1 MTRKLPPLTA
11 LKSFEAAAR
20 HESLTEA
27 ANELSISASAVSQQ
41 IKNLEA
47 YIGKSLFTRK
57 GRAVCLTPLAKAYF
71 EDVRYSLDLL
81 ALASEKMK
89 GNGNKKAL
97 KINTTPSFAMRWL
110 IPKLPEFQQIHPNIE
125 VNIVTSPVDT
135 ISSLENNFDIIVR
148 RGPMAKTG
156 YICELFLEDVMVA
169 VTSPNSKDIH
179 LFSNPQNLRD
189 KATLLHL
196 KSRVDAWKNWFDI
209 AGISMPNTPDGQI
222 FDHFFLSLQ
231 AAINGM
237 GVALA
242 PRSLIQ
248 DDLEH
253 DRLIQLCPDI
263 ELKGPGFHAL
273 YRTTAENK
281 RSTIPFITWMFETAR
296 TIA

>member
-11 LKSFEAAAR
+11 LKSFEATAR

-27 ANELSISASAVSQQ
+27 AQELSISASAVSQQ
-41 IKNLEA
+41 IKNLES
-47 YIGKSLFTRK
+47 YIGKSLFSRK
-57 GRAVCLTPLAKAYF
+57 GRAVTLTPLAKTYF
-71 EDVRYSLDLL
+71 EDVRYCLDRL
-81 ALASEKMK
+81 ALASKKMQ
-89 GNGNKKAL
+89 GNGNRTVL

-110 IPKLPEFQQIHPNIE
+110 IPKLPEFQAIHPNIE

-135 ISSLENNFDIIVR
+135 ISSLEADFDIIVR

-156 YICELFLEDVMVA
+156 YVCELFLEDVMIA
-169 VTSPNSKDIH
+169 VTSPNVKDIQQ
-179 LFSNPQNLRD
+179 FSDPQDLRD

-209 AGISMPNTPDGQI
+209 AGISIPNTPGGQI

-242 PRSLIQ
+242 PRSLIH
-248 DDLEH
+248 DDLKH
-253 DRLIQLCPDI
+253 DRLIQLYPEV
-263 ELKGPGFHAL
+263 ELKGAGFHTL
-273 YRTTAENK
+273 YQTTAENK
-281 RSTIPFITWMFETAR
+281 KSIIPFITWMFETAR
-296 TIA
+296 RTA